1 MRLKEIKLAGFKSFV
16 DPTTVVLPGN
26 RNAVVGP
33 NGCGKS
39 NLIDAVRWVMGE
51 SSARQLRGEA
61 LTDVIFN
68 GSNSRMPT
76 SLASIELKFDN
87 RDGRVGGE
95 FGKYSEIAI
104 RREVSRVAQSSYYLN
119 GTKCRRRDIGDV
131 FLGTGFGPRSYSII
145 EQGMISQLV
154 EAKPED
160 LRAYLE
166 EAAGISRYKERR
178 RETQNRIRHTVENL
192 ARLSDIREEL
202 DRQIAHLKRQA
213 NAAERY
219 RVMKEDERRRTA
231 ELYAIRL
238 AAVEAELSTQETKAQ
253 ALSVAFE
260 AAASERQAV
269 DTALDRSRVV
279 QAQGSDEM
287 NAAQGRYHQLGAD
300 AGKLEQAISFDRQ
313 RIDQLKD
320 DLATVAEQ
328 RREAERQFD
337 ADAARIAAMRE
348 DLAVR
353 KPALEQSEADEVG
366 AARALEQFEGKVQA
380 AERSWEAYAGRRADN
395 ERELEVCQERI
406 QYAEQVLHRLRERAT
421 KLGQEPAAVED
432 DGIAELAQR
441 MAQAAERVVGL
452 DAEISMNVA
461 AAKAASVALAQC
473 ERAVEDADR
482 DVERQRREI
491 AALAAAQEVALGR
504 EASSSTA
511 VDDWL
516 ASQNLRQAPRL
527 GEALTVEPGWE
538 RALETVLGRAVQA
551 LLVADEARLA
561 ECAQG
566 VEQLP
571 TGRLTLSGRG
581 PSQAAVAGAV
591 QGAVAGAVNGA
602 LPAFADYVQGPRG
615 SLLAGVLAAPSVAVA
630 LAHRADLGLGESIV
644 TRTGVWLG
652 VDWLRMDKGSND
664 DDSVIRRAREL
675 ARGQAATDKA
685 EAGLTNHREAL
696 EDARASIAALIERR
710 DRLQSDRTAAA
721 AQLARVGTAHDVRR
735 VRLDEATA
743 RRRRN
748 LAERAEIETQVSA
761 ETEVIQAGRERLAE
775 LSGRRTGLAT
785 EGGKLDAARA
795 RGGER
800 TRAVRVRAR
809 EARDAHQRMR
819 LAYQSLRATLEAT
832 EAGRERLL
840 GRRRELESRADELLA
855 VLADVEAG
863 LPLKRQALENKLGE
877 RVGVENQLVDLRRRQ
892 ERIQTEIRDLT
903 GKRAGAEQRVDAVR
917 GDLETA
923 RVERERLSANR
934 DNLLAQLADTRME
947 LASVREGLPDDA
959 SEDAWQELLEGL
971 QRRIARLGPINLAA
985 IDEYRTQAERKE
997 YLDRQH
1003 ADLEA
1008 ALTTLRGAIRRID
1021 TDTRKRFKD
1030 TFDRVNEYLKTLFP
1044 KVFGGGHAYLEL
1056 TGDDWLDTG
1065 VALMARP
1072 PGKRNSSI
1080 HLLSGGEKA
1089 MTAVALIFSIFQLN
1103 PSPVCLLDEV
1113 DAPLD
1118 DANVARFADLI
1129 REMSQDVQFVV
1140 ITHNKLTIE
1149 MADHLLGVTM
1159 QEAGVSRLVSVDVES
1174 AASMVAAG

>member
-39 NLIDAVRWVMGE
+39 NIIDAVRWVMGE

-76 SLASIELKFDN
+76 ALASIELKFDN

-104 RREVSRVAQSSYYLN
+104 RREVSRVAQSTYYLN

-202 DRQIAHLKRQA
+202 DRQLAHLKRQA

-219 RVMKEDERRRTA
+219 RALKEDERRRTA

-238 AAVEAELSTQETKAQ
+238 AAVGAELSAQETKAQ
-253 ALSVAFE
+253 TLSVALE

-300 AGKLEQAISFDRQ
+300 AGKLEQAVEFDRQ

-353 KPALEQSEADEVG
+353 KPVLDQSEADEVG
-366 AARALEQFEGKVQA
+366 AARALEQLEGQVQA

-441 MAQAAERVVGL
+441 VAQAAERVAAL
-452 DAEISMNVA
+452 DAELSMNTA
-461 AAKAASVALAQC
+461 AVKEASVALAQC

-482 DVERQRREI
+482 DLERQRREI

-516 ASQNLRQAPRL
+516 ASQDLRQAPRL

-561 ECAQG
+561 EYAQG

-581 PSQAAVAGAV
+581 RSQAAVNGP
-591 QGAVAGAVNGA
+591 VNGP
-602 LPAFADYVQGPRG
+602 LPAFADYVQGPCG
-615 SLLAGVLAAPSVAVA
+615 SLLAGVFAAPSVAVA
-630 LAHRADLGLGESIV
+630 LTRRADLGPGQSIV

-652 VDWLRMDKGSND
+652 VDWLRMDKGSNA
-664 DDSVIRRAREL
+664 DDSVIRRARDLTRE
-675 ARGQAATDKA
+675 QSAADKA
-685 EAGLTNHREAL
+685 EAGLANKREAR
-696 EDARASIAALIERR
+696 EAARASIAALTERR

-721 AQLARVGTAHDVRR
+721 AHLARVGTAHDVRR

-748 LAERAEIETQVSA
+748 LAERAEIETQVNA
-761 ETEVIQAGRERLAE
+761 ETAVIHAGRERLAE
-775 LSGRRTGLAT
+775 LIERRAALAT
-785 EGGKLDAARA
+785 EGADLDAARA
-795 RGGER
+795 RGAER
-800 TRAVRVRAR
+800 TRAARVQTR

-819 LAYQSLRATLEAT
+819 LAYQSLGATLDAT

-863 LPLKRQALENKLGE
+863 LPLKRQALENKLTE

-903 GKRAGAEQRVDAVR
+903 GKRAGAEQHVDTVR

-923 RVERERLSANR
+923 RVERERLSANC
-934 DNLLAQLADTRME
+934 DNLLVQLAGTGME
-947 LASVREGLPDDA
+947 LATVREGLPDDA
-959 SEDAWQELLEGL
+959 SEDAWQELLDGL

-985 IDEYRTQAERKE
+985 IDEYSTQAERKE

-1030 TFDRVNEYLKTLFP
+1030 TFDQVNEYLKILFP

-1072 PGKRNSSI
+1072 PGKRNASI

-1089 MTAVALIFSIFQLN
+1089 MTAVALIFSIFKLN

-1118 DANVARFADLI
+1118 DANVARFGDLI

-1140 ITHNKLTIE
+1140 ITHNKQTIE